1 MFACMHILVL
11 WFTAYTWLTAHTM
24 KRKYPKHHHEYK
36 ETNVNYIPTASL
48 RFPLEVQIKKLKI
61 KLLYN
66 RIIWK
71 ATIPE
76 TFVSVFQNL
85 LKMVKQYFI
94 LNYIYIYNHTEHF
107 YRFSNMASKLHHME
121 HGCIKMI
128 HESVIRNDP
137 QKI

>member
-1 MFACMHILVL
+1 MH
-11 WFTAYTWLTAHTM
+11 AHFGFVIYRVHVTYRSYNE
-24 KRKYPKHHHEYK
+24 KKYPKHHHEYK

-76 TFVSVFQNL
+76 TFVSVFQNS
-85 LKMVKQYFI
+85 LKIVEQYFI
-94 LNYIYIYNHTEHF
+94 LNYIHIYNHTEHF

-128 HESVIRNDP
+128 HESVIINDP